1 MGKTKRVVLLAL
13 LVAMASSLHV
23 VESQLPIPVPVP
35 GVKLGLANIIS
46 LLAILLLGWQDA
58 VYVAVARVV
67 IGSLFSGS
75 LLGPAFFMS
84 MGGALASIFIMVY
97 ICKKYKGVFSL
108 AGVSLFGAAVHNT
121 TQVILA
127 AILVHSLGL
136 LWYLP
141 YLLIFAVPTG
151 LFTGLA
157 ANYCLA
163 KVPVKYGFKISNTD

>member
-1 MGKTKRVVLLAL
+1 MDKTKRLVLLGL
-13 LVAMASSLHV
+13 LVAMAAALHV
-23 VESQLPIPVPVP
+23 VESQLPMPVPVP
-35 GVKLGLANIIS
+35 GAKLGLANIIS
-46 LLAILLLGWQDA
+46 LLAILMLGWQDA
-58 VYVAVARVV
+58 VYIAVARVC
-67 IGSLFSGS
+67 IGSLFGGS

-97 ICKKYKGVFSL
+97 IWNNYQGIFSL
-108 AGVSLFGAAVHNT
+108 AGVSLFGAAVHNI

-127 AILVHSLGL
+127 AVLVHSLGL

-141 YLLIFAVPTG
+141 YLLVFAVPTG

-163 KVPVKYGFKISNTD
+163 KVPGKFGVKN